1 MDQTRTYKLPQW
13 EKTDRIVMSDFND
26 QAAKIEAALV
36 SHDASL
42 ASLTSGKAD
51 KSTTAS
57 LQTQIDARATASA
70 LSGAVSSLQTQI
82 NGTVGLAVGKY
93 TGNNAKSQTITLGFQ
108 PKAVLVLQ
116 SNGHISNES
125 QGFSGL
131 AFPGVPAKYK
141 ETTFLEVTSSG
152 FIAGNSLDPGN
163 AWATYLND
171 SHYTYHYMAF
181 R

>member
-1 MDQTRTYKLPQW
+1 MNQTRTYKLPQW

-82 NGTVGLAVGKY
+82 NGKVGLAVGKY
-93 TGNNAKSQTITLGFQ
+93 KGNDENKQTISLGFQ
-108 PKAVLVLQ
+108 PKAVIVLRADGHV
-116 SNGHISNES
+116 SNGS
-125 QGFSGL
+125 QGYAGI
-131 AFPGVPAKYK
+131 AAPGMPGTRNGA
-141 ETTFLEVTSSG
+141 TFLEVISGG
-152 FIAGNSLDPGN
+152 FIAGKGEEGGSWG
-163 AWATYLND
+163 TFLND
-171 SHYTYHYMAF
+171 ARYEYHYIAF